1 MSKSS
6 YSWQGRARDGR
17 LLKGSRRDISA
28 ANVRAELQRDG
39 VTPIRV
45 SAMRPS
51 RSQRRAIKPAD
62 IAFMVRELATVLRA
76 GLPVVEALDITAES
90 QYQVRIQELLETL
103 SREVAAGNPLSDALR
118 RHPKHFGGLHVSL
131 VAAGERS
138 GRLPDLLANLA
149 TWLER
154 RERIRKKMSS
164 ALSYPAAV
172 LGIAAVV
179 VGLMLIYV
187 VPEFERMFAGYGA
200 GLPPLTRLVVSL
212 SERLR
217 EDGLAW
223 LVAAGSAVL
232 FLAWLRKRLP
242 GLRMLEDRLK
252 LCLPM
257 LGGLFARAALARFM
271 RTLATLLD
279 AGLPAIEAL
288 DGAAGA
294 CGSRVYE
301 SAIRQARDDVET
313 GQSLTR
319 SMAYVQALP
328 PALVRMLGVGEETG
342 RLSEMCRHLA
352 ERYEEELQAS
362 ADRLGALL
370 EPLLMAI
377 LGVLIGGLVLA
388 MYLPIFRMGSVI

>member
-1 MSKSS
+1 MARRS
-6 YSWQGRARDGR
+6 YSWEGRSRDGR

-28 ANVRAELQRDG
+28 ASVRAELRRDG
-39 VTPIRV
+39 VTLLRV
-45 SAMRPS
+45 RAARPG
-51 RSQRRAIKPAD
+51 RSQRRAIRPAD
-62 IAFMVRELATVLRA
+62 IAFMVRELATVLKA
-76 GLPVVEALDITAES
+76 GLPVVQALDITAES
-90 QYQVRIQELLETL
+90 QHQARMQDLLETL
-103 SREVAAGNPLSDALR
+103 SQEVAAGNPLSEALS

-154 RERIRKKMSS
+154 RERIRKKISS
-164 ALSYPAAV
+164 ALSYPLAV
-172 LGIAAVV
+172 LAIAVVV

-200 GLPPLTRLVVSL
+200 GLPPLTRLVVGL

-217 EDGLAW
+217 EDGLLW
-223 LVAAGSAVL
+223 LGATGATAL
-232 FLAWLRKRLP
+232 ALAWLRRRRP
-242 GLRMLEDRLK
+242 GLRLLEDRLK
-252 LCLPM
+252 LRLPM

-271 RTLATLLD
+271 RTLATLLE

-294 CGSRVYE
+294 CGNRVYE
-301 SAIRQARDDVET
+301 AAIRLVRDDLET
-313 GQSLTR
+313 GQSLRR

-342 RLSEMCRHLA
+342 RLGEMCRYLA
-352 ERYEEELQAS
+352 ERYEEELKSS
-362 ADRLGALL
+362 ADRIGALL

>member
-1 MSKSS
+1 
-6 YSWQGRARDGR
+6 
-17 LLKGSRRDISA
+17 
-28 ANVRAELQRDG
+28 
-39 VTPIRV
+39 
-45 SAMRPS
+45 
-51 RSQRRAIKPAD
+51 
-62 IAFMVRELATVLRA
+62 
-76 GLPVVEALDITAES
+76 
-90 QYQVRIQELLETL
+90 
-103 SREVAAGNPLSDALR
+103 
-118 RHPKHFGGLHVSL
+118 
-131 VAAGERS
+131 
-138 GRLPDLLANLA
+138 
-149 TWLER
+149 
-154 RERIRKKMSS
+154 
-164 ALSYPAAV
+164 
-172 LGIAAVV
+172 
-179 VGLMLIYV
+179 
-187 VPEFERMFAGYGA
+187 
-200 GLPPLTRLVVSL
+200 
-212 SERLR
+212 
-217 EDGLAW
+217 
-223 LVAAGSAVL
+223 
-232 FLAWLRKRLP
+232 
-242 GLRMLEDRLK
+242 
-252 LCLPM
+252 
-257 LGGLFARAALARFM
+257 
-271 RTLATLLD
+271 D

>member
-1 MSKSS
+1 MAKSTW
-6 YSWQGRARDGR
+6 SWEGRSRDGR

-39 VTPIRV
+39 VTPIRLRAV
-45 SAMRPS
+45 RPG
-51 RSQRRAIKPAD
+51 RSQRRAIRPAD
-62 IAFMVRELATVLRA
+62 IAFMVRELATVLGA
-76 GLPVVEALDITAES
+76 GLPVVQALDIIAES
-90 QYQVRIQELLETL
+90 QHQVRMQDLLEAL
-103 SREVAAGNPLSDALR
+103 SREVAAGNSLSDALR
-118 RHPKHFGGLHVSL
+118 RHPKHFGELHVSL
-131 VAAGERS
+131 VAAGESS

-154 RERIRKKMSS
+154 RERIRKKISS
-164 ALSYPAAV
+164 ALSYPLAV

-200 GLPPLTRLVVSL
+200 GLPPLTRMVVTL
-212 SERLR
+212 SERVR
-217 EDGLAW
+217 ENGLLW
-223 LVAAGSAVL
+223 VAATGSAFAL
-232 FLAWLRKRLP
+232 QLWLRKRSP
-242 GLRMLEDRLK
+242 GLRELEDRLK
-252 LCLPM
+252 LRLPL

-271 RTLATLLD
+271 RTLATLLE

-294 CGSRVYE
+294 CGSRVHE
-301 SAIRQARDDVET
+301 SAIRQARDDVAT

-319 SMAYVQALP
+319 AMAYVQALP

-352 ERYEEELQAS
+352 ERYEEELQTS

-377 LGVLIGGLVLA
+377 LGLLIGGLVLA